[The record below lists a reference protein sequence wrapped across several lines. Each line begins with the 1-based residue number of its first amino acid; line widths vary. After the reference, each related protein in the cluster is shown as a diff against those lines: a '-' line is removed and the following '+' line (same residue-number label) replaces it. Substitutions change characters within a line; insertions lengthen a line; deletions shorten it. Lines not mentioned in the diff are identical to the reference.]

1 MKNKL
6 SKLYKIFLA
15 IGMVF
20 SMCFNTLGISVVNAY
35 DPSVP
40 KEFTRVKNIKYPEWW
55 GRKIPSIASWSTY
68 SCKYDGKWAF
78 CLEAEK
84 KTPASG
90 KYPAQVIDNN
100 ENVRKLLYYG
110 FGGPAAYG
118 EFTADADLKTAICP
132 DDPLTNDDIKY
143 LLTHIFLSGAYSG
156 QWKGFDENLF
166 NQTFGSNY
174 GTNIMNIYRRIIS
187 LPDPGNGVSWEGNKS
202 GNRALFKA
210 SYDKTNKQQ
219 VTNTVKLNGV
229 SSAEVNIPLA
239 SNVTIHIAGT
249 SATQTGGN
257 AKVYGGQ
264 SFYFTTFS
272 TYIVTDKI

>member
-15 IGMVF
+15 VGMVF
-20 SMCFNTLGISVVNAY
+20 SMCFNTLGMSVVNAY

-90 KYPAQVIDNN
+90 KYPAQVIENN

-118 EFTADADLKTAICP
+118 EFAADADLKTAICP

-187 LPDPGNGVSWEGNKS
+187 LPDPGKGVSWEGNKS

-210 SYDKTNKQQ
+210 SYDKTSNQQ
-219 VTNTVKLNGV
+219 VTNTVKLMV
-229 SSAEVNIPLA
+229 L
-239 SNVTIHIAGT
+239 HLL
-249 SATQTGGN
+249 
-257 AKVYGGQ
+257 K
-264 SFYFTTFS
+264 
-272 TYIVTDKI
+272 

>member
-15 IGMVF
+15 VGMVF
-20 SMCFNTLGISVVNAY
+20 SMCFNTLGMSVVNAY
-35 DPSVP
+35 DSSVP

-166 NQTFGSNY
+166 KHSGATMVQ
-174 GTNIMNIYRRIIS
+174 IS
-187 LPDPGNGVSWEGNKS
+187 
-202 GNRALFKA
+202 
-210 SYDKTNKQQ
+210 
-219 VTNTVKLNGV
+219 
-229 SSAEVNIPLA
+229 
-239 SNVTIHIAGT
+239 
-249 SATQTGGN
+249 
-257 AKVYGGQ
+257 
-264 SFYFTTFS
+264 
-272 TYIVTDKI
+272 